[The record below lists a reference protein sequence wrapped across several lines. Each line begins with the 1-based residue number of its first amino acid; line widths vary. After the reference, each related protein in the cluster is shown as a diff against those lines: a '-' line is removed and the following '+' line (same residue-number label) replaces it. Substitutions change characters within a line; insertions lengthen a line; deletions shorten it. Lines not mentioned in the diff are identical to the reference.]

1 VSNDQFDYLV
11 IGAGMAG
18 ASLAARLA
26 PHATV
31 GLLEMETQPG
41 YHSTGRSAASW
52 IENYGNDTIVRLN
65 RASFN
70 FLASPPEEFPCDG
83 VLTKRGVLWV
93 ARPGSESSLAEMY
106 SDDVVELDEAAALQK
121 VPALKAGGIA
131 GFGFEDQAY
140 DIDVA
145 TLHQAHLKTF
155 KANGGLLVCDAKVA
169 SLVRVDGEWRV
180 TTAAGR
186 KLSAGV
192 VVNAAGAWAD
202 EVAKLAGVK
211 PVGLQPLRRSAAMI
225 PVPESFEVREWPF
238 VVEVEEAFYFRPDG
252 GQLMLSPADTTPV
265 EPHDAWADDLAIAQ
279 AADVF
284 AQVMQFEVSR
294 VTHTWA
300 GLRTFAPDSTPVV
313 GMDETPG
320 FFWFAGQGGYG
331 IQTSPAMA
339 SLGMSLLLDKPLESE
354 LQKQKFDIAAVAP
367 GRLR

>member
-1 VSNDQFDYLV
+1 MSNDRFD
-11 IGAGMAG
+11 
-18 ASLAARLA
+18 LA

-31 GLLEMETQPG
+31 GLLEMESQPG

-70 FLASPPEEFPCDG
+70 FLKAPPAEFPCGG

-93 ARPGSESSLAEMY
+93 ARPGSESTLAEMY
-106 SDDVVELDEAAALQK
+106 GEDIVELYEADALRK

-145 TLHQAHLKTF
+145 TLHQAHLKSF
-155 KANGGLLVCDAKVA
+155 KADGGSLVCDAEVTGL
-169 SLVRVDGEWRV
+169 SLTDGVWEV
-180 TTAAGR
+180 ITKAGR
-186 KLSAGV
+186 TFTTPV

-202 EVAKLAGVK
+202 TVATLAGVK
-211 PVGLQPLRRSAAMI
+211 PVDLVPLRRSAAMI
-225 PVPESFEVREWPF
+225 PVPESFEARDWPF
-238 VVEVEEAFYFRPDG
+238 VVEVEEAFYFRPEG

-265 EPHDAWADDLAIAQ
+265 EPHDAWADDLAIAE

-284 AQVMQFEVSR
+284 GQVMQFDVSR

-313 GMDETPG
+313 GMDEKPG
-320 FFWFAGQGGYG
+320 FFWCAGQGGYG

-339 SLGMSLLLDKPLESE
+339 SLGMSLLLDKPLEPE
-354 LQKQKFDIAAVAP
+354 LQKQKFDVAAVAP